1 MRKFIAFV
9 GRALVSGTWVA
20 LAGAALLL
28 LIHGIDA
35 FGHEWG
41 ALKFRIARL
50 EEVQSGSFDR
60 VIELER
66 QSLAEERVL
75 DLPEDGHQWHTIL
88 ILRPN
93 WQSLPAERKAEA
105 MFHSE
110 PLLASLKHQTH
121 WHLITTDQTE
131 FGKFQALVDVTPC
144 LIVER
149 ANGQVVYRES
159 GLRLGS
165 NPRGLT
171 LAIRK
176 EIERRCPDRRCLPL
190 HPLPDKDEPPPK
202 EEIPAVLQEEPP
214 QTDKPNLIPVAIVSA
229 LGALLGFARKFRHA
243 AGM

>member
-1 MRKFIAFV
+1 MKTFAALIR
-9 GRALVSGTWVA
+9 RALISS
-20 LAGAALLL
+20 ALLASTSAAVVL
-28 LIHGIDA
+28 VIHAIDV

-41 ALKFRIARL
+41 ALKFRIAQL
-50 EEVQSGSFDR
+50 EQVQSGSFDR

-75 DLPEDGHQWHTIL
+75 DLPEDGNQWHTIL

-131 FGKFQALVDVTPC
+131 FGKFQPLVDVTPC

-159 GLRLGS
+159 GQRLGN

-176 EIERRCPDRRCLPL
+176 EIERHCPDRHCLPL
-190 HPLPDKDEPPPK
+190 HPVPDKDEPPSR
-202 EEIPAVLQEEPP
+202 EQIPAVLQEETP
-214 QTDKPNLIPVAIVSA
+214 QNEKPNLIPVAVVSA
-229 LGALLGFARKFRHA
+229 LGALLGFARKFRIA
-243 AGM
+243 SG